1 MNTSPRPKPTAS
13 TMTMKPTLMPKA
25 CGIERRTPK
34 FTPEASNM
42 VLLGPGVIEDT
53 KANSTKAVIRSIE
66 LSMAGI
72 QIFSCG
78 LH

>member
-1 MNTSPRPKPTAS
+1 
-13 TMTMKPTLMPKA
+13 MTMKPTLMPKA

-53 KANSTKAVIRSIE
+53 KANSTKAVNKSAE
-66 LSMAGI
+66 ASMAGI
-72 QIFSCG
+72 PLS
-78 LH
+78 L